1 MFILTEGVN
10 TVSESEYI
18 KRCQEGDSEAFGELL
33 TLYENKILNY
43 CYRMLGNRTDAEDAT
58 QEVFVK
64 LYRFIGSFTGQSA
77 FSTWLYKIA
86 SNVCLDY
93 LRKNKKHTSDTVSL
107 HQQNA
112 EGEEFLMNIEDKG
125 LTPYESAQ
133 MSEAQ
138 RVLALALEQ
147 LSEDQ
152 RKVVVLRDVE
162 GLSYEEIG
170 EVMGI
175 AEGTVKS
182 RINRA
187 RLALKK
193 LLEKDRELFS
203 LS

>member
-1 MFILTEGVN
+1 
-10 TVSESEYI
+10 VSESEYI

>member
-1 MFILTEGVN
+1 M
-10 TVSESEYI
+10 SESEYI
-18 KRCQEGDSEAFGELL
+18 KRCQQGDADAFGQLV

-43 CYRMLGNRTDAEDAT
+43 CYRMLGNRADAEDAT

-64 LYRFIGSFTGQSA
+64 LYRFIDSFTGQSV

-86 SNVCLDY
+86 SNVCLDL
-93 LRKNKKHTSDTVSL
+93 LRKNKRHTDTVSL

-112 EGEEFLMNIEDKG
+112 EGEEFLLNIEDKG

-133 MSEAQ
+133 VSEAQ
-138 RVLALALEQ
+138 RALFLALEQ
-147 LSEDQ
+147 LGEEQ
-152 RKVVVLRDVE
+152 RQVVVLRDVE
-162 GLSYEEIG
+162 GLSYEEIAQITG
-170 EVMGI
+170 T
-175 AEGTVKS
+175 APGTVKS

-187 RLALKK
+187 RQALKK

>member
-1 MFILTEGVN
+1 M
-10 TVSESEYI
+10 SETEYI
-18 KRCQEGDSEAFGELL
+18 KRCREGDSEAFGELVS
-33 TLYENKILNY
+33 LYENKILNY

-86 SNVCLDY
+86 SNVCLDF
-93 LRKNKKHTSDTVSL
+93 LRKSKKQKTETISL
-107 HQQNA
+107 HQQNS
-112 EGEEFLMNIEDKG
+112 EGEEFLLGIEDKG
-125 LTPYESAQ
+125 LTPYETAQ
-133 MSEAQ
+133 MNEAQ
-138 RVLALALEQ
+138 RALHKALMQ
-147 LSEDQ
+147 LSEEQ
-152 RKVVVLRDVE
+152 RRVIVLRDVE
-162 GLSYEEIG
+162 GLSYDEIAA
-170 EVMGI
+170 VMGI

-187 RLALKK
+187 RQALKK

>member
-1 MFILTEGVN
+1 M
-10 TVSESEYI
+10 SESEYI
-18 KRCQEGDSEAFGELL
+18 KRCQEGDSEAFGELV

-86 SNVCLDY
+86 FNVCLDY

-112 EGEEFLMNIEDKG
+112 EGEEFLLNIEDKG

-138 RVLALALEQ
+138 RALALALEQ

-152 RKVVVLRDVE
+152 RRVVVLRDVE

>member
-1 MFILTEGVN
+1 M
-10 TVSESEYI
+10 SESEYI

>member
-1 MFILTEGVN
+1 M
-10 TVSESEYI
+10 SESEYI

-33 TLYENKILNY
+33 ALYENKILNY

>member
-1 MFILTEGVN
+1 M
-10 TVSESEYI
+10 SESEYI
-18 KRCQEGDSEAFGELL
+18 KRSQQGDADAFGQLV

-43 CYRMLGNRTDAEDAT
+43 CYRMLGNRADAEDAT

-64 LYRFIGSFTGQSA
+64 LYRFIDSFTGQSV

-86 SNVCLDY
+86 SNVCLDL
-93 LRKNKKHTSDTVSL
+93 LRKNKRHTDTVSL

-112 EGEEFLMNIEDKG
+112 EGEEFLLNIEDKG

-133 MSEAQ
+133 VSEAQ
-138 RVLALALEQ
+138 RALFLALEQ
-147 LSEDQ
+147 LGEEQ
-152 RKVVVLRDVE
+152 RQVVVLRDVE
-162 GLSYEEIG
+162 GLSYEEIAQITG
-170 EVMGI
+170 T
-175 AEGTVKS
+175 APGTVKS

-187 RLALKK
+187 RQALKK

>member
-1 MFILTEGVN
+1 M
-10 TVSESEYI
+10 SESEYI
-18 KRCQEGDSEAFGELL
+18 KRCQEGDSEAFGELV

-93 LRKNKKHTSDTVSL
+93 LRKNKKHTSDIVSL

-112 EGEEFLMNIEDKG
+112 EGEEFLLNIEDKG

-138 RVLALALEQ
+138 RALALALEQ

>member
-1 MFILTEGVN
+1 M
-10 TVSESEYI
+10 SESEYI

-33 TLYENKILNY
+33 NLYENKILNY

-112 EGEEFLMNIEDKG
+112 EGEEFLLNIEDKG

>member
-1 MFILTEGVN
+1 M
-10 TVSESEYI
+10 SESEYI
-18 KRCQEGDSEAFGELL
+18 KRSQQGDADAFGQLV

-43 CYRMLGNRTDAEDAT
+43 CYRMLGNRADAEDAT

-64 LYRFIGSFTGQSA
+64 LYRFIDSFTGQSA

-86 SNVCLDY
+86 SNVCLDP
-93 LRKNKKHTSDTVSL
+93 LRKNKRHTDTVSL

-112 EGEEFLMNIEDKG
+112 EGEEFLLNIEDKG

-133 MSEAQ
+133 VSEAQ
-138 RVLALALEQ
+138 RALFLALEQ
-147 LSEDQ
+147 LGEEQ
-152 RKVVVLRDVE
+152 RQVVVLRDVE
-162 GLSYEEIG
+162 GLSYEEIAQITG
-170 EVMGI
+170 T
-175 AEGTVKS
+175 APGTVKS

-187 RLALKK
+187 RQALKK

>member
-1 MFILTEGVN
+1 M
-10 TVSESEYI
+10 SESEYI
-18 KRCQEGDSEAFGELL
+18 KRCQEGDSEAFGELV

-43 CYRMLGNRTDAEDAT
+43 CYRMLGNWTDAEDAT

-112 EGEEFLMNIEDKG
+112 EGEEFLLNIEDKG

-138 RVLALALEQ
+138 RALALALEQ

>member
-1 MFILTEGVN
+1 
-10 TVSESEYI
+10 VSESEYI

-193 LLEKDRELFS
+193 LLEKDRELF
-203 LS
+203 LSS